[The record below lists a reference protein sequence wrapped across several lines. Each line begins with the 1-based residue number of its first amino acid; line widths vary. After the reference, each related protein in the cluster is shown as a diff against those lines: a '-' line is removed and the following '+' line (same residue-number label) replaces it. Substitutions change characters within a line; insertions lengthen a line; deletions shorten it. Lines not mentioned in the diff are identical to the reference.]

1 MLWQPKNVIEFATPI
16 IKLWKY
22 LGLPIYEVTGLRV
35 TRQKSYFFPFAFL
48 FLGVNI
54 SVYAVYYGVENSL
67 RSWLSVCEFVA
78 IQTQNVS
85 FVLLAYW
92 KRNQI
97 PKFLAKCLATER
109 RVSALSCTNFDF
121 VGTGRQ
127 FLLLLIVKLLLVI
140 FIFVIDC
147 IFMARDF
154 KDYIF
159 RYCFYT
165 GFVFYGASDFTIL
178 VLITPVEKLYGH
190 FLNNLENHNLEESVR
205 VFFMLQDLA
214 QSTFNIIEEFM
225 LAKILID
232 FFYASTD
239 VFYGTASAL
248 EVQTSLLATV
258 LSSFIV
264 VLWLLFVVHSIVT
277 ISFVFGKVKEQHQV
291 MNEIICERFRS
302 KAAKN
307 YRCEAKLLLRGKV
320 NPLKFTICGFLP
332 LDYCLAYTMTAG
344 IVTYVI
350 YLVQFSQVSHC
361 VTCK

>member
-1 MLWQPKNVIEFATPI
+1 MYRL
-16 IKLWKY
+16 
-22 LGLPIYEVTGLRV
+22 
-35 TRQKSYFFPFAFL
+35 
-48 FLGVNI
+48 
-54 SVYAVYYGVENSL
+54 
-67 RSWLSVCEFVA
+67 VA
-78 IQTQNVS
+78 S
-85 FVLLAYW
+85 FVNYMGAESAQQVKELGKIHKDLNKLAMEVNETFGELMLLRFSGDFIYL
-92 KRNQI
+92 I
-97 PKFLAKCLATER
+97 
-109 RVSALSCTNFDF
+109 VGLSSNAVLNAEYETVLDF
-121 VGTGRQ
+121 VWTFTVYVLWIPMALGFIALTVWYFEDILHHDARINEN
-127 FLLLLIVKLLLVI
+127 LTNLIEATKQ
-140 FIFVIDC
+140 
-147 IFMARDF
+147 
-154 KDYIF
+154 DYIF

-332 LDYCLAYTMTAG
+332 LDYCLAYT
-344 IVTYVI
+344 
-350 YLVQFSQVSHC
+350 VS
-361 VTCK
+361 